1 MRFGFRSA
9 NKDHVTGYLF
19 PGQGVQFVG
28 MGRGLYDESIAARE
42 VFDEVD
48 TALNRSISKLM
59 FEGPEEVLRETKN
72 AQPAIMTASL
82 AALKA
87 MYEKLGEDSVPRP
100 VLMAGH
106 SLGEY
111 TSLPVAGVLGIGDAA
126 LLVEERGRLMQE
138 ACERK
143 PGSMAAVLGLD
154 LVIMEALVKDTGA
167 YISNVNT
174 QEQIVISG
182 ETSAVARACDKA
194 LYEGAKK
201 AIPLKVAGAF
211 HSRLMSSASEGLVE
225 VVDRLDF
232 KDPSVP
238 IVANGTGKP
247 IATAEEIKGELI
259 TQISSCVQWSRSIH
273 YMIETGI
280 SWFIEIGPGR
290 TLSSMVKRIDGS
302 VKTDSVSDMSSIVKL
317 LRNG

>member
-1 MRFGFRSA
+1 MRFGFRPA
-9 NKDHVTGYLF
+9 GKADVAGYLF

-48 TALNRSISKLM
+48 TALNRPISTLM

-87 MYEKLGEDSVPRP
+87 MHEKLGESNVPQP

-111 TSLPVAGVLGIGDAA
+111 TALAVAGVLGIGDTA

-138 ACERK
+138 ACEQK

-154 LVIMEALVKDTGA
+154 LVIMEGLVKDTGA

-182 ETSAVARACDKA
+182 EALDVKRVCDKA
-194 LYEGAKK
+194 LGKGAKK
-201 AIPLKVAGAF
+201 TIPLKVSGAF
-211 HSRLMSSASEGLVE
+211 HSQLMSSASEGLVE
-225 VVDRLDF
+225 AVDRLDF
-232 KDPSVP
+232 KNPSVP
-238 IVANGTGKP
+238 IVANCTGKP
-247 IATAEEIKGELI
+247 LSTSDELKGELI
-259 TQISSCVQWSRSIH
+259 TQISSCVHWSRSIQ
-273 YMIETGI
+273 YMIEVGV

-302 VKTDSVSDMSSIVKL
+302 VKIDSVSDMTSIVKL
-317 LRNG
+317 RRNS